1 MQSTATIVLLAILIV
16 KLVPWNLTDA
26 LLVMMDLGSLATNA
40 QAYTQLYI
48 NISSTFLMPRSW
60 KTLSLRDYCKLFLT
74 KLQSM

>member
-16 KLVPWNLTDA
+16 KLVLCSLTDA
-26 LLVMMDLGSLATNA
+26 PLVMMGLGCIATNVRD
-40 QAYTQLYI
+40 YTQLFI
-48 NISSTFLMPRSW
+48 NISSIFLMPRSW

>member
-16 KLVPWNLTDA
+16 KLVLWNLTDA
-26 LLVMMDLGSLATNA
+26 PLVMMDLGSLATNA
-40 QAYTQLYI
+40 QAYTQLFI
-48 NISSTFLMPRSW
+48 NISSTSLMPRSW

>member
-40 QAYTQLYI
+40 QAYTQLCI